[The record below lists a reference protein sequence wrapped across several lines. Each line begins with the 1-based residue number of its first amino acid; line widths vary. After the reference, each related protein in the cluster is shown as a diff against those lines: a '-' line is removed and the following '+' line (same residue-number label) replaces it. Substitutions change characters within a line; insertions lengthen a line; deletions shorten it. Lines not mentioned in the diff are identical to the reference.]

1 MNNDI
6 KISIEKSLKDN
17 EKKLSKIVDL
27 LIEWNIDNNL
37 YEKKKEEI
45 QKEIN
50 LYRWRLNDLNIEND
64 NSIEKVE
71 EILSFILLAKEKF
84 NKWDLK
90 MKKAILSSLG
100 ENFILL
106 DGFLTLDIHSW
117 LQPINNNL
125 AEIKRI
131 YGGLEPFK
139 KGISSLRTDAKS
151 SFISLWSEGPG
162 LNWHTQG
169 LKP

>member
-117 LQPINNNL
+117 L
-125 AEIKRI
+125 
-131 YGGLEPFK
+131 
-139 KGISSLRTDAKS
+139 
-151 SFISLWSEGPG
+151 
-162 LNWHTQG
+162 
-169 LKP
+169 